1 MRGDSILIVGSIAID
16 TIEIGTERYENLL
29 GGSTTYATIAA
40 GKYSDVNVVGVIGTD
55 FPQNG
60 HNIYNK
66 YAANLIDLKVEQG
79 KTFSWG
85 GRYHDNFDKRDTL
98 FTELGV
104 FGAFSPK
111 LSLIN
116 KNQQFVFLANIHP
129 SLQNSV
135 INQCQAKPV
144 IVIDTMNLWIETTL
158 DELLTVLSKS
168 DILLINESEAEML
181 TGCLNLDDAAVKL
194 IELGPPT
201 VVIKRGSKG
210 AVLYQKMGEKIKIG
224 VYTID
229 KVIDPTGAGDTF
241 GGGFVSALAQGK
253 TYKEALILGSALASI
268 CVEGIG
274 IDALEQATITE
285 IEHRQNI
292 LKTRLHLE

>member
-55 FPQNG
+55 FPQYG
-60 HNIYNK
+60 HDIYDK
-66 YAANLIDLKVEQG
+66 YANNLSDLKVEQG
-79 KTFSWG
+79 KTFKWG
-85 GRYHDNFDKRDTL
+85 GRYHDNFDDRDTL

-104 FGAFSPK
+104 FGEFNPK
-111 LSLIN
+111 LSAIN

-135 INQCQAKPV
+135 IDQCQANPI
-144 IVIDTMNLWIETTL
+144 IVIDTMNLWIDTTHS
-158 DELLTVLSKS
+158 ELLTVLGKS

-181 TGCLNLDDAAVKL
+181 TECSNLDDAATTL
-194 IELGPPT
+194 IGLGPPT

-210 AVLYQKMGEKIKIG
+210 AVLYSNMGEKITIG
-224 VYTID
+224 VYPIN
-229 KVIDPTGAGDTF
+229 KVVDPTGAGDTF

-253 TYKEALILGSALASI
+253 TYKEALVLGSALASI
-268 CVEGIG
+268 CVEGVG
-274 IDALEQATITE
+274 IDTLERATITE
-285 IEHRQNI
+285 IEHRQII
-292 LKTRLHLE
+292 LQDKVTS

>member
-1 MRGDSILIVGSIAID
+1 MKGDSILIVGSIAID
-16 TIEIGTERYENLL
+16 TIEIGTERYEKLL

-40 GKYSDVNVVGVIGTD
+40 GKYSDVNVVGVIGSD
-55 FPQNG
+55 FPQYG
-60 HNIYNK
+60 HDIYDK
-66 YAANLIDLKVEQG
+66 YANNLSDLKVEQG

-85 GRYHDNFDKRDTL
+85 GRYYDNFDDRDTL

-104 FGAFSPK
+104 FGEFDPK
-111 LSLIN
+111 LSAIN

-135 INQCQAKPV
+135 IDQCQANPV
-144 IVIDTMNLWIETTL
+144 IIIDTMNLWINTTRN
-158 DELLTVLSKS
+158 ELLTVLSKS

-181 TGCLNLDDAAVKL
+181 TDCSNLDDAATML
-194 IELGPPT
+194 IGLGPPT

-210 AVLYQKMGEKIKIG
+210 AVLYSSIGEKITIG
-224 VYTID
+224 VYRID
-229 KVIDPTGAGDTF
+229 KVVDPTGAGDTF

-268 CVEGIG
+268 CVEGVG
-274 IDALEQATITE
+274 IDTLERATITE
-285 IEHRQNI
+285 IEHRRNI
-292 LKTRLHLE
+292 LQDKVTS

>member
-16 TIEIGTERYENLL
+16 TIEIGTERYDNLL

-60 HNIYNK
+60 LNIYNK

-85 GRYHDNFDKRDTL
+85 GRYRDNFDDRDTL

-104 FGAFSPK
+104 FGAFNPK
-111 LSLIN
+111 LSTTN
-116 KNQQFVFLANIHP
+116 KNQKFVFLANIHP

-135 INQCQAKPV
+135 IDQCQANPV
-144 IVIDTMNLWIETTL
+144 IVIDTMNLWIDTTRN
-158 DELLTVLSKS
+158 ELLTVLSKS
-168 DILLINESEAEML
+168 DILLINENEAEML
-181 TGCLNLDDAAVKL
+181 TGCSNLDDAATLL
-194 IELGPPT
+194 IGLGPPL

-210 AVLYQKMGEKIKIG
+210 AVLYDNKGEKITIG
-224 VYTID
+224 VYPIN
-229 KVIDPTGAGDTF
+229 KVVDPTGAGDTF

-253 TYKEALILGSALASI
+253 TYKEALVLGSALASI
-268 CVEGIG
+268 CVDGIG
-274 IDALEQATITE
+274 INTLERATITE
-285 IEHRQNI
+285 IEHRKNI
-292 LKTRLHLE
+292 LHDKVTS

>member
-55 FPQNG
+55 FPQYG
-60 HNIYNK
+60 HDIYDK
-66 YAANLIDLKVEQG
+66 YANNLSDLKVEQG
-79 KTFSWG
+79 KTFKWC
-85 GRYHDNFDKRDTL
+85 GRYHDNFDDRDTL

-104 FGAFSPK
+104 FGEFNPK
-111 LSLIN
+111 LSAIN

-135 INQCQAKPV
+135 IDQCQANPI
-144 IVIDTMNLWIETTL
+144 IVIDTMNLWIDTTHS
-158 DELLTVLSKS
+158 ELLTVLSKS

-181 TGCLNLDDAAVKL
+181 TECSNLDDAATTL
-194 IELGPPT
+194 IGLGPPT
-201 VVIKRGSKG
+201 VVIKRGSNG
-210 AVLYQKMGEKIKIG
+210 AVLYHNMGEKITIG
-224 VYTID
+224 VYPID
-229 KVIDPTGAGDTF
+229 KVVDPTGAGDTF

-253 TYKEALILGSALASI
+253 TYKEALVLGSALASI
-268 CVEGIG
+268 CVEGVG
-274 IDALEQATITE
+274 IDTLERATITE
-285 IEHRQNI
+285 IEHRQII
-292 LKTRLHLE
+292 LQDKVTS

>member
-16 TIEIGTERYENLL
+16 TIEIGTERYEKLL

-40 GKYSDVNVVGVIGTD
+40 GKYSDVNVVGVIGSD
-55 FPQNG
+55 FPQYG
-60 HNIYNK
+60 HDIYDK
-66 YAANLIDLKVEQG
+66 YANNLSDLKVEQG

-85 GRYHDNFDKRDTL
+85 GRYYDNFDDRDTL

-104 FGAFSPK
+104 FGKFDPK
-111 LSLIN
+111 LSVIN

-135 INQCQAKPV
+135 IDQCQANPV
-144 IVIDTMNLWIETTL
+144 IIIDTMNLWIDTTHS
-158 DELLTVLSKS
+158 ELLTVLSKS

-181 TGCLNLDDAAVKL
+181 TDCSNLEDAATIL
-194 IELGPPT
+194 IGLGPPT

-210 AVLYQKMGEKIKIG
+210 AALYSNMGEKITIG
-224 VYTID
+224 VYPID
-229 KVIDPTGAGDTF
+229 KVVDPTGAGDTF

-253 TYKEALILGSALASI
+253 TYKEALVLGSALASI
-268 CVEGIG
+268 CVEGVG
-274 IDALEQATITE
+274 IDTLERATITE
-285 IEHRQNI
+285 IEHRQII
-292 LKTRLHLE
+292 LQDKVTS

>member
-1 MRGDSILIVGSIAID
+1 MSGDSILIVGSIAID

-55 FPQNG
+55 FPQHG
-60 HNIYNK
+60 HDIYNK

-85 GRYHDNFDKRDTL
+85 GRYHDNFDDRDTL

-104 FGAFSPK
+104 FGEFNPK
-111 LSLIN
+111 LSAIN

-129 SLQNSV
+129 NLQNSV
-135 INQCQAKPV
+135 IDQCQANPI
-144 IVIDTMNLWIETTL
+144 IVIDTMNLWIDTTHS
-158 DELLTVLSKS
+158 ELLTVLSKS

-181 TGCLNLDDAAVKL
+181 TDCSNLDDAATTL
-194 IELGPPT
+194 IGLGPPT
-201 VVIKRGSKG
+201 VVIKRGSNG
-210 AVLYQKMGEKIKIG
+210 AVLYSNMGEKITIG
-224 VYTID
+224 VYPID
-229 KVIDPTGAGDTF
+229 KVVDPTGAGDTF

-253 TYKEALILGSALASI
+253 TYEDALVLGSALASI
-268 CVEGIG
+268 CVEGVG
-274 IDALEQATITE
+274 IDALEKATIVE
-285 IEHRQNI
+285 IENRQNF
-292 LKTRLHLE
+292 LRDKVTS

>member
-55 FPQNG
+55 FPQHG
-60 HNIYNK
+60 HDIYNK
-66 YAANLIDLKVEQG
+66 YAANLIDFKVEQG

-85 GRYHDNFDKRDTL
+85 GRYRDNFDDRDTL

-104 FGAFSPK
+104 FGEFNPK
-111 LSLIN
+111 LSAIN

-129 SLQNSV
+129 SLQDSV
-135 INQCQAKPV
+135 IDQCQANPI
-144 IVIDTMNLWIETTL
+144 IVIDTMNLWIDTTHS
-158 DELLTVLSKS
+158 ELLTVLSKS

-181 TGCLNLDDAAVKL
+181 TDCSNLDDTATTL
-194 IELGPPT
+194 IGLGPPM
-201 VVIKRGSKG
+201 VVIKRGSNG
-210 AVLYQKMGEKIKIG
+210 AVLYSNMGEKIIIG
-224 VYTID
+224 VYPIN
-229 KVIDPTGAGDTF
+229 KVVDPTGAGDTF

-253 TYKEALILGSALASI
+253 TYEDALVLGSALASI
-268 CVEGIG
+268 CVEGVG
-274 IDALEQATITE
+274 IDALEKATIVE
-285 IEHRQNI
+285 IENRQNF
-292 LKTRLHLE
+292 LRDKVTS